1 MVTGLWGLKVL
12 SSPAMVDGP
21 FEDWS
26 NVRSP
31 GRARRRRRKHRQNIR
46 IYYTPKR
53 EFIRLLDGTLVGHPA
68 MVAELRK
75 AAEAERRRLPDNV
88 VALGYALS
96 GQGWL

>member
-1 MVTGLWGLKVL
+1 MVMGFWGVKVL
-12 SSPAMVDGP
+12 SSREMVDGP

-53 EFIRLLDGTLVGHPA
+53 EFIRLPDGALVGHPA

-75 AAEAERRRLPDNV
+75 AAEAERRTRHDSV
-88 VALGYALS
+88 DALGYALS
-96 GQGWL
+96 GLSWQ